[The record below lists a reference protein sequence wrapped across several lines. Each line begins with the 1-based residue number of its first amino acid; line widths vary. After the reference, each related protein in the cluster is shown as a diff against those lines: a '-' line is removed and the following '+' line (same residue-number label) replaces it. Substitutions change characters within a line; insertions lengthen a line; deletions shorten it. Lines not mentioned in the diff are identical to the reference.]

1 MRGVNVTEL
10 GRLEGFR
17 VGSVGPLLITVFDQT
32 ATVERL
38 TLLDTLQGRFI
49 TRNPKMYALNVII
62 GVAVQQPEP
71 AVREKAA
78 ALQQKYD
85 AANVAAV
92 TVLAVKGLGAVLAR
106 GFLAALALV
115 SGGSKPTQVFKTL
128 AEAVTWLRGLP
139 NAPAALKALEVSV
152 VVAFV
157 AGVK

>member
-139 NAPAALKALEVSV
+139 NAPAALKALEVSEV
-152 VVAFV
+152 EAFV

>member
-17 VGSVGPLLITVFDQT
+17 VGSVRPLLITVFDQT

-139 NAPAALKALEVSV
+139 NAPAALKALEVSEV
-152 VVAFV
+152 EAFV